1 MTTTTI
7 NSANE
12 RHLVVD
18 RSTAIAGSSSRN
30 VGTATNARFVARGD
44 CAVRAV
50 TTQRTSQSGTPA
62 PKEKRTG
69 LGWWFKGW
77 RIFAEGI
84 LPEPSSRAPEP
95 AQETRTR
102 SADGGQESKLV
113 ETSRVEALCDGVFA
127 IIITMLVL
135 EIHRPNV
142 EPGKLAEELLKEWP
156 SYLAYAMAFLYV
168 GVIWLNHHYMF
179 ERLHRVDLTLNW
191 INLGILGTASLIPFP
206 TGILASAFRDGNLTD
221 QKAAVVLYALIAGL
235 MSAAW
240 LPVFRH
246 LDCHPKLVKSNVRPG
261 MFGVQ
266 VIRPV
271 IGVLFYIVA
280 GALGWFVHPL
290 VAVAI
295 FIFMVGYYAWTS
307 QGIHSGS

>member
-1 MTTTTI
+1 MKHATFESTFWSRFHHPMSGKRRLL
-7 NSANE
+7 NVDGVGRPRQGDPYAGHDSESDFGPCDQLADDDLLLSVKADQAMKVPKMANYLK
-12 RHLVVD
+12 H
-18 RSTAIAGSSSRN
+18 
-30 VGTATNARFVARGD
+30 
-44 CAVRAV
+44 
-50 TTQRTSQSGTPA
+50 QKPA
-62 PKEKRTG
+62 
-69 LGWWFKGW
+69 
-77 RIFAEGI
+77 A
-84 LPEPSSRAPEP
+84 
-95 AQETRTR
+95 R
-102 SADGGQESKLV
+102 SADEGQESKLV
-113 ETSRVEALCDGVFA
+113 DTFRVEALCDGVFA
-127 IIITMLVL
+127 IIITMLAL
-135 EIHRPNV
+135 EIHRPNA

-179 ERLHRVDLTLNW
+179 ERLRRVDLTLNW

-206 TGILASAFRDGNLTD
+206 TGILAGAFRDGNLAD

-246 LDCHPKLVKSNVRPG
+246 LHCHPKLVKSNVRPG
-261 MFGVQ
+261 MFGAQ
-266 VIRPV
+266 VIRPI
-271 IGVLFYIVA
+271 IGVLLYILA

-295 FIFMVGYYAWTS
+295 FIFMIGYYAWTS